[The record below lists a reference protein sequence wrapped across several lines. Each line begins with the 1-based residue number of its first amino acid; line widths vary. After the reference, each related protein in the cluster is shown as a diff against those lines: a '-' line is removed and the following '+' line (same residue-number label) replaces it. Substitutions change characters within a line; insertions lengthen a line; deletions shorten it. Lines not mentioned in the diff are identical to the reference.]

1 MKKIIMMVTVF
12 LVLVLCCT
20 ACKGDVTRSLRHE
33 GYSYGAEFS
42 CDAFFP
48 KDKEDTSYDKIKY
61 LTPSHVITEDG
72 KIYEIS
78 MERAYSNEENCKL
91 ADTKLEVAAVFD
103 NSIFK
108 ATDGKIYYLTGDSST
123 PYTEVTAQDNSYEL
137 YSLLLSQL
145 GVLKVETVD
154 ANTGTYYA
162 LNSNGNVYVY
172 NVGKEDRN
180 LPLRIYGTSVVFKSS
195 DYGGDIID
203 FNYAGNSPATYVKTK
218 SKIFKMTAE
227 NGAECTKYADVE
239 CKYAIRESE
248 SYTEYKD
255 YYLGFNGYTVI
266 TTYGRIFSVNK

>member
-1 MKKIIMMVTVF
+1 M
-12 LVLVLCCT
+12 
-20 ACKGDVTRSLRHE
+20 
-33 GYSYGAEFS
+33 
-42 CDAFFP
+42 
-48 KDKEDTSYDKIKY
+48 
-61 LTPSHVITEDG
+61 
-72 KIYEIS
+72 
-78 MERAYSNEENCKL
+78 
-91 ADTKLEVAAVFD
+91 
-103 NSIFK
+103 
-108 ATDGKIYYLTGDSST
+108 
-123 PYTEVTAQDNSYEL
+123 
-137 YSLLLSQL
+137 LSQL

-162 LNSNGNVYVY
+162 LNSNGNVYIY

-218 SKIFKMTAE
+218 SKIYKMTAE

>member
-12 LVLVLCCT
+12 LVFVLCCT

-48 KDKEDTSYDKIKY
+48 KDKDSNF
-61 LTPSHVITEDG
+61 G
-72 KIYEIS
+72 KFAFSKGCIS
-78 MERAYSNEENCKL
+78 VSPQSFNA
-91 ADTKLEVAAVFD
+91 
-103 NSIFK
+103 NSFLYIFK

-162 LNSNGNVYVY
+162 LNSNGNVYIY

-218 SKIFKMTAE
+218 SKIYKMTAE

>member
-108 ATDGKIYYLTGDSST
+108 AT
-123 PYTEVTAQDNSYEL
+123 
-137 YSLLLSQL
+137 
-145 GVLKVETVD
+145 
-154 ANTGTYYA
+154 
-162 LNSNGNVYVY
+162 
-172 NVGKEDRN
+172 
-180 LPLRIYGTSVVFKSS
+180 
-195 DYGGDIID
+195 
-203 FNYAGNSPATYVKTK
+203 
-218 SKIFKMTAE
+218 M
-227 NGAECTKYADVE
+227 
-239 CKYAIRESE
+239 
-248 SYTEYKD
+248 
-255 YYLGFNGYTVI
+255 
-266 TTYGRIFSVNK
+266 